1 MKYYNKTSETGN
13 TNDGMSAIISTIL
26 IFLMIP
32 CLLFGIS
39 FLHLGIRNYRDTS
52 YAKEMGD
59 LRVDGTVTE
68 YDKSVRT
75 DDETESITYAPVFSY
90 EYKDVSY
97 THKGKYYSS
106 SKSFG
111 IGQKVDIY
119 ISTDEP
125 ELVYIPEYTERDR
138 GTAGLIILGSL
149 FTLVFVLGLVYQI
162 SYRKRLKRQ

>member
-13 TNDGMSAIISTIL
+13 TNDGMSTIISTIL

-32 CLLFGIS
+32 CLLFGIT
-39 FLHLGIRNYRDTS
+39 FLHLGIRSYRDTS
-52 YAKEMGD
+52 YAKKMCD

-68 YDKSVRT
+68 YDKSVNT

-90 EYKDVSY
+90 EY